1 MTNRKF
7 FNIKTMAKVSILAAI
22 AFILME
28 FDFPIPFIAPPF
40 YKLDFSEVAVLIGG
54 FAMGPLAGVAIE
66 AMKVF
71 LSCLFF
77 GSGTAYVGELAN
89 FVMGCAFILPAAW
102 LYRRHKNLKSA
113 LIGMILGTVSLMLV
127 GGLTNYFVMVPAYSF
142 FFNMPL
148 EAMISMG
155 AKVVPFVDNAFTLVL
170 FCTTPFNLIK
180 GIVTSL
186 MVFLLYKH
194 ISPILHR

>member
-7 FNIKTMAKVSILAAI
+7 FNIKTMAKVSILAAV

-40 YKLDFSEVAVLIGG
+40 YKLDFSEVAVLVGG
-54 FAMGPLAGVAIE
+54 FAMGPLAAVVIE

-89 FVMGCAFILPAAW
+89 FVMGCSFVVPAAL
-102 LYRRHKNLKSA
+102 LYRRHKSRKSA
-113 LIGMILGTVSLMLV
+113 LIGMAVGTVSLMIV
-127 GGLTNYFVMVPAYSF
+127 GGLTNYFVMLPAYSF
-142 FFNMPL
+142 FFHLPL
-148 EAMISMG
+148 DKIVAMG
-155 AKVVPFVDNAFTLVL
+155 AGVIPFVKDAFTLVL
-170 FCTTPFNLIK
+170 FCTTPFNLLK
-180 GIVTSL
+180 GVLTSL
-186 MVFLLYKH
+186 LVFILYKH
-194 ISPILHR
+194 ISPLLHR

>member
-102 LYRRHKNLKSA
+102 YYRRHKNLKSA
-113 LIGMILGTVSLMLV
+113 LIGMILGTLCLMLV
-127 GGLTNYFVMVPAYSF
+127 GGLTNYFVMLPASSF

-148 EAMISMG
+148 EAIISMG

-186 MVFLLYKH
+186 LVFLLYKH

>member
-22 AFILME
+22 SFILME
-28 FDFPIPFIAPPF
+28 FDFPLPFIAPPF
-40 YKLDFSEVAVLIGG
+40 YKLDFSEVAVLVGG
-54 FAMGPLAGVAIE
+54 FALGPVAAIAIE

-77 GSGTAYVGELAN
+77 GSGTAYVGEIAN
-89 FVMGCAFILPAAW
+89 FIMGCAFVLPAVW
-102 LYRRHKNLKSA
+102 YYRKKKTRTSA
-113 LIGMILGTVSLMLV
+113 LIGMLMGTISLAVV
-127 GGLTNYFVMVPAYSF
+127 GGVANYFVMLPAYSF
-142 FFNMPL
+142 FFNLPL
-148 EAMISMG
+148 ETIISMG
-155 AKVVPFVDNAFTLVL
+155 AEVIPFVNSSFTLVL

-180 GIVTSL
+180 GFLTCAIVF
-186 MVFLLYKH
+186 VLYKH

>member
-102 LYRRHKNLKSA
+102 FYRRHKNLKSA
-113 LIGMILGTVSLMLV
+113 LIGMIFGTLSLMLV
-127 GGLTNYFVMVPAYSF
+127 GGLTNYFVMLPAYSF
-142 FFNMPL
+142 FFHMPL
-148 EAMISMG
+148 EAIISMG
-155 AKVVPFVDNAFTLVL
+155 AEVVPFVNNAFTLVL
-170 FCTTPFNLIK
+170 FCTTPFNLMK

-186 MVFLLYKH
+186 MVF
-194 ISPILHR
+194 

>member
-1 MTNRKF
+1 MTSRKF

-102 LYRRHKNLKSA
+102 YYRRHKNLKSA
-113 LIGMILGTVSLMLV
+113 LIGMILGTLCLMLV
-127 GGLTNYFVMVPAYSF
+127 GGLTNYFVMLPAYSF

-148 EAMISMG
+148 EAIISMG

-170 FCTTPFNLIK
+170 FCTTTFNLIK

-186 MVFLLYKH
+186 LVFLLYKH

>member
-54 FAMGPLAGVAIE
+54 FAMGPRAGVAIE

-102 LYRRHKNLKSA
+102 YYRRHKNLKSA
-113 LIGMILGTVSLMLV
+113 LIGMILGTLCLMLV
-127 GGLTNYFVMVPAYSF
+127 GGLTNYFVMLPAYSF

-148 EAMISMG
+148 EAIISMG

-186 MVFLLYKH
+186 LVFLLYKH